1 MTVALDV
8 PPKPR
13 GFTFADKTRYAILVL
28 STLCLSIIQSN
39 TLTLNFTIICMG
51 PSENVTTG
59 QTGEESTYVYSPSQK
74 SQLFSIVA
82 VGALVAVYPTIWLIQ
97 IFGPRKV
104 VSVYGFVSALATA
117 LLPLF
122 AFWGFYYF
130 LFIRFVQGTA
140 LSVCLNV
147 IGYVTGHWSMLKT
160 NALFI
165 AFLSCFYQIGPIF
178 TMPVS
183 GLLCESSFGWPSV
196 YYLHA
201 AVTVVLFA
209 LFYYFYRDVPHI
221 HRNVSER
228 ELGKIQRGKEGMPQR
243 EAVPYRA
250 ILTTHAI
257 WACWVSA
264 VGNFMGV
271 QLTMQYSPTYL
282 NKVMGF
288 PVEMTGLLAA
298 IPQVFTFITKIV
310 AGLISDKATCCR
322 PVVSVKI
329 FNTIALAGMGVF
341 CFGLAFIPKSA
352 PYLGLAFFYGACIIL
367 GFNCGAFFKSSQ
379 IIARHHNH
387 FIMGNNSFINCLSAL
402 LVPVVVSFFVTE
414 DTVEEW
420 FWVWMIHAIL
430 LFVTNLYFC
439 VFGKAEAAE
448 WTKKRPTDS
457 VAAA

>member
-1 MTVALDV
+1 MTADA
-8 PPKPR
+8 PPKKPS
-13 GFTFADKTRYAILVL
+13 FTFADKTRYAILVL

-51 PSENVTTG
+51 PPSSQNGTL
-59 QTGEESTYVYSPSQK
+59 EEDLDASPYVYSPSQK

-97 IFGPRKV
+97 LFGPRKV
-104 VSVYGFVSALATA
+104 VSVYGLVSALSTA
-117 LLPLF
+117 LIPLS
-122 AFWGFYYF
+122 ASWGFYYF
-130 LFIRFVQGTA
+130 LVMRFIQGSA

-165 AFLSCFYQIGPIF
+165 AFLSCFYQFGPIF

-201 AVTVVLFA
+201 IITVVLFV
-209 LFYYFYRDVPHI
+209 LFYYFYRDVPHM
-221 HRNVSER
+221 HRNVSEK

-243 EAVPYRA
+243 EPVPYKA
-250 ILTTHAI
+250 ILTSHAI
-257 WACWVSA
+257 WACWVA
-264 VGNFMGV
+264 AIGNFMGV

-310 AGLISDKATCCR
+310 AGLISDKASCCS
-322 PVVSVKI
+322 PEASVKI
-329 FNTIALAGMGVF
+329 FNTIAVGGMGIF

-352 PYLGLAFFYGACIIL
+352 PFLGLVFFYGACIIL

-379 IIARHHNH
+379 IIARYGSWG
-387 FIMGNNSFINCLSAL
+387 FTFTPSFPGSTTTSSWATTRSSTASPPYLS
-402 LVPVVVSFFVTE
+402 PS
-414 DTVEEW
+414 
-420 FWVWMIHAIL
+420 
-430 LFVTNLYFC
+430 
-439 VFGKAEAAE
+439 
-448 WTKKRPTDS
+448 S
-457 VAAA
+457 